1 MNDYFATTD
10 KLNNKHFLYSSG
22 IVTYVKKTHK
32 KNVYFDV
39 VLFLVKFSS
48 IGFTTTRGWGFR
60 PLGPRDKILIWIL
73 INEHLS

>member
-10 KLNNKHFLYSSG
+10 KLKNKHFFYSSG

-48 IGFTTTRGWGFR
+48 IGFTTTRG
-60 PLGPRDKILIWIL
+60 
-73 INEHLS
+73 